1 MAHAGMR
8 WAILIGNFDPIAG
21 HEQGGSRR
29 ALVVSYEPLRALGM
43 MSVCPITA
51 AHTQPR
57 NALEIPISAGQA
69 GQTKDGLI
77 LVHQL
82 RTVSI
87 LRAADMLD
95 RTAQV
100 RILSDPGLRTQVR
113 QAMSIQLGLDVP
125 GGEDGALT
133 NDHYG
138 PSPFGR

>member
-1 MAHAGMR
+1 MAPAGMR
-8 WAILIGNFDPIAG
+8 WAILIVNFDPIEG

-82 RTVSI
+82 RTLSI

-95 RTAQV
+95 RSAQV
-100 RILSDPGLRTQVR
+100 RTLTDPGLRAEVR
-113 QAMSIQLGLDVP
+113 QALSIQLGLDVP
-125 GGEDGALT
+125 GVEDGALT
-133 NDHYG
+133 NDRYG
-138 PSPFGR
+138 PS

>member
-1 MAHAGMR
+1 MVLNRGLR
-8 WAILIGNFDPIAG
+8 WTILIVNFDPIAG

-51 AHTQPR
+51 AHSEAR
-57 NALEIPISAGQA
+57 NPLEIPIRAGQA

-87 LRAADMLD
+87 LRAANMLD
-95 RTAQV
+95 SDAGVRVLTEANLRAQV
-100 RILSDPGLRTQVR
+100 REAL
-113 QAMSIQLGLDVP
+113 AIQLGLDIP
-125 GGEDGALT
+125 GLEDGALT
-133 NDHYG
+133 DDSYG
-138 PSPFGR
+138 ASLR